1 MDQLIQLIYV
11 SSAVELFTQQQ
22 LNNLLTLARDE
33 NKKHE
38 ITGLLLY
45 KDGDFMQVIEGKETD
60 IDQLFDNIIRDKTH
74 SGVIRL
80 LKEPIEQRNFSN
92 WSMGF
97 KNLSSEYI
105 DGFSDFLSA
114 TPEDTLLPGKAKV
127 MLLSFKNI

>member
-22 LNNLLTLARDE
+22 LNNLLSLARDE

>member
-1 MDQLIQLIYV
+1 MSGYLQ
-11 SSAVELFTQQQ
+11 
-22 LNNLLTLARDE
+22 
-33 NKKHE
+33 
-38 ITGLLLY
+38 
-45 KDGDFMQVIEGKETD
+45 QVIEGKETD

-97 KNLSSEYI
+97 KNLSLEYI
-105 DGFSDFLSA
+105 DGFTNFLSA

>member
-60 IDQLFDNIIRDKTH
+60 IDQLFDNLIRDKTH

-97 KNLSSEYI
+97 KNLSLEYI
-105 DGFSDFLSA
+105 DGFTNFLSA